1 MPTARSLERLRQL
14 GPVFRSRDAVAAGV
28 SWRDLYDL
36 RDSGA
41 IVELSRGVYQLSDV
55 AGATSIDFVAV
66 CARAPRG
73 MICLNSALAHW
84 DLSDEIPSEVH
95 LAVPQDSHRPLID
108 FPPTRVHVF
117 RSTTFDLGRLE
128 VTLED
133 GARFSIT
140 DRERSVVDAF
150 RLRHLVGEDMAY
162 EALRRYL
169 SDRPRR
175 ARIVELARSFR
186 VSAQMTDAIRL
197 LQA

>member
-1 MPTARSLERLRQL
+1 
-14 GPVFRSRDAVAAGV
+14 VAAGV
-28 SWRDLYDL
+28 SWRDLYEL

-41 IVELSRGVYQLSDV
+41 VVELSRGVYQLGDV

-66 CARAPRG
+66 CVRAPRG

-84 DLSDEIPSEVH
+84 DLSDEISSEVH
-95 LAVPQDSHRPLID
+95 LAVPQDSHRPAID

-133 GARFSIT
+133 GSRFSIT

-150 RLRHLVGEDMAY
+150 RLRHLVGQDVAY

-186 VSAQMTDAIRL
+186 VSAPMTDAIRL
-197 LQA
+197 LKP